1 MDQQNLQVANP
12 EELLP
17 ASAASRATST
27 TAPSIGSLT
36 VNIEPWYVDFIHQ
49 IRDFIR
55 PEKLPPLQVTSR
67 PVAVKDLWAGTTN
80 RKYTTVASVLVHVLV
95 IGLLI
100 VPLTLGVIDLKT
112 TTAPVFIA
120 TDLKPYELSAPPAPK
135 KAGGGGGG
143 GDRSKVPAS
152 KGALPKA
159 AKIQLAPPQAVIK
172 NPDPIIPVTPTIIAP
187 PEIQLPQVNMDQWGD
202 PLSTGVLASNGTG
215 IGGGIGSGS
224 GTGVGPGKGPGFGPG
239 EGGGAGGGAFRVGG
253 GVSAPQLVH
262 KVDPEYSEQAR
273 KSKFQ
278 GAVVLSVVVQ
288 KDGTVRDI
296 RVVRS
301 LGLGLDEK
309 AMEAVKQWRFRPGE
323 RNGQPVDVLAQVE
336 VTFRLL

>member
-1 MDQQNLQVANP
+1 MDQQNPQNSQSQQAT
-12 EELLP
+12 P
-17 ASAASRATST
+17 A
-27 TAPSIGSLT
+27 APAGGQEPVLGSLSL
-36 VNIEPWYVDFIHQ
+36 NIEPWYVDFLHQ
-49 IRDFIR
+49 IRDLIR
-55 PEKLPPLQVTSR
+55 PEKLPPLQVTSK
-67 PVAVKDLWAGTTN
+67 PVAVKDLWEHTG
-80 RKYTTVASVLVHVLV
+80 RSKYTTSISILVHVVIIALLV
-95 IGLLI
+95 I
-100 VPLTLGVIDLKT
+100 PFTLGVIEIAPKP
-112 TTAPVFIA
+112 APVYIA
-120 TDLKPYELSAPPAPK
+120 TDLKPYELTAPPAPQ

-143 GDRSKVPAS
+143 GDRSPLPAS

-187 PEIQLPQVNMDQWGD
+187 PDIQLPQVNMDQWGD
-202 PLSTGVLASNGTG
+202 PLATGVLASNGPG
-215 IGGGIGSGS
+215 IGGGIGSGV

-239 EGGGAGGGAFRVGG
+239 EGGGAGGGVFRVGG
-253 GVSAPQLVH
+253 GVSAPRLIH

-288 KDGTVRDI
+288 KDGSVRDI

-309 AMEAVKQWRFRPGE
+309 AIEAVKQWRFQPGE
-323 RNGQPVDVLAQVE
+323 KNGQAVDVMAQVE